1 MKKSFLLAIVM
12 LVLSVSAS
20 AQYNGFAF
28 GVKLGP
34 AFDWAG
40 SKTNTIHNEGT
51 RMGFRMGLM
60 GEYYFAEN
68 YAITTGLN
76 VNYLRNHFSY
86 DDMRAFP
93 VDTLSVYMLGDVDR
107 YYKGTTFEIPIALKM
122 VTEEFGPFSFFAQV
136 GASVGYSRK
145 DLAKDVF
152 VAKEDANV
160 TYEDDD
166 YVSVRSQYNPF
177 HVGLNAAV
185 GAHFNI
191 KGSTRAFAD
200 FFYSRDILN
209 GVKNGIGS
217 EGRYREYYA
226 GIKQDDMK
234 RPETLDFRQNVFGV
248 EVGILF

>member
-1 MKKSFLLAIVM
+1 MKKSILFAVLLMA
-12 LVLSVSAS
+12 LSLSAS

-40 SKTNTIHNEGT
+40 SKTNTIQNEGT

-60 GEYYFAEN
+60 AEYYFAEN

-76 VNYLRNHFSY
+76 VNYLRNHYSY
-86 DDMRAFP
+86 QDMRAFA
-93 VDTLSVYMLGDVDR
+93 VDTVSVYHLGSVDR
-107 YYKGTTFEIPIALKM
+107 YYKGTTFEIPVALKM

-145 DLAKDVF
+145 DLAKDDF
-152 VAKEDANV
+152 VVANDATMQLV
-160 TYEDDD
+160 DDD
-166 YVSVRSQYNPF
+166 YVSVRAQYNPL
-177 HVGLNAAV
+177 HIGLNAAI
-185 GAHFNI
+185 GGQFII

-209 GVKNGIGS
+209 GIKNGIGS
-217 EGRYREYYA
+217 EGRYRDYYA
-226 GIKQDDMK
+226 GIKQDDMR
-234 RPETLDFRQNVFGV
+234 RPETLDFRQNIFGI